1 VKKPWMKGGAGEAWK
16 SCHAKK
22 CACRECQVNE
32 MPPSRYIAHSEPIC
46 CNFQIK
52 QRAKRVAS
60 AITTQKRSMARWR
73 GHRSWRG
80 SGHYMLQT
88 WRTTTVIV
96 TSTSAAK
103 ESTIERSCPMANHR
117 SADRWSVIGD
127 QPASDWRPSG
137 GRWPTWGSRSAF
149 LCPIL
154 LFLISFRPGS
164 WWVCHFGL

>member
-1 VKKPWMKGGAGEAWK
+1 MEGGAGEAWK

-73 GHRSWRG
+73 GHRCWRG

-103 ESTIERSCPMANHR
+103 ESTIERSCAMANHR
-117 SADRWSVIGD
+117 SADRWSVINRRAIDDRAEEDDRHGD
-127 QPASDWRPSG
+127 PDPLFCAPFFFSS
-137 GRWPTWGSRSAF
+137 F
-149 LCPIL
+149 LFVQVL
-154 LFLISFRPGS
+154 DGYVTLAQK
-164 WWVCHFGL
+164 